1 MVAAGRSRM
10 PAGRRVQPA
19 VWGGPGA
26 PAHPLKG
33 AGGGLRGLASCRSEL
48 LASFGERSD
57 WEVELGFGK
66 GRFLLASA
74 AAAPGRPFLG
84 VEIVSKYFRLA
95 ARRAGARGL
104 GNLVL
109 LRGEA
114 LYLIATLLPAAMA
127 RTVHVYFPDPWPKS
141 RHHRRRLLD
150 PRTVDLV
157 LSLLDP
163 ASGRL
168 CFATDHMDYGEAV
181 VETLEAHPAVE
192 VEILPC
198 GWPEGPRT
206 NYEAKFEAGGRR
218 IVRLVAA
225 LRPDAPGL
233 LHPQGRDAIL
243 VGPEAD

>member
-1 MVAAGRSRM
+1 MLAA
-10 PAGRRVQPA
+10 
-19 VWGGPGA
+19 
-26 PAHPLKG
+26 L
-33 AGGGLRGLASCRSEL
+33 
-48 LASFGERSD
+48 GERSD

-74 AAAPGRPFLG
+74 SAAPGRPFLG

-104 GNLVL
+104 DNLVL

-127 RTVHVYFPDPWPKS
+127 RTVHIYFPDPWPKS

-157 LSLLDP
+157 LSLLEP
-163 ASGRL
+163 TSGRL
-168 CFATDHMDYGEAV
+168 CFATDHVEYGEAV

-192 VEILPC
+192 VEHQPC

-206 NYEAKFEAGGRR
+206 NYEAKFEAEGRL
-218 IVRLVAA
+218 IVRLVAG
-225 LRPDAPGL
+225 LRPDASGL
-233 LHPQGRDAIL
+233 LHPDGRDAIL
-243 VGPEAD
+243 VAPAGGSQLESASRTSS

>member
-1 MVAAGRSRM
+1 M
-10 PAGRRVQPA
+10 
-19 VWGGPGA
+19 
-26 PAHPLKG
+26 
-33 AGGGLRGLASCRSEL
+33 
-48 LASFGERSD
+48 
-57 WEVELGFGK
+57 
-66 GRFLLASA
+66 
-74 AAAPGRPFLG
+74 
-84 VEIVSKYFRLA
+84 SKYFRLA
-95 ARRAGARGL
+95 ARRAGARKL
-104 GNLVL
+104 DNLIL

-157 LSLLDP
+157 LSLLEP

-168 CFATDHMDYGEAV
+168 CFATDHVEYGEAV

-192 VEILPC
+192 VERLPC

-206 NYEAKFEAGGRR
+206 NYEAKFEAEGRL
-218 IVRLVAA
+218 IVRLVAR

-233 LHPQGRDAIL
+233 LHPGGRDAIL
-243 VGPEAD
+243 VAPAGADQLASASRTSS